1 MLRFTGTPV
10 TSVVKIAPDS
20 CTGGAALAGTASG
33 MSVAVAAAAEN
44 VTSLR
49 NKGSPRGMSE
59 CGRGQRQPPSVGP
72 DHCLR
77 LAAYATRLCR
87 TVQAN
92 GDMRRR
98 ASVWVCQRHP
108 PQVHHGLVAGERVL
122 GVDACRAGWVGVAL
136 AGAGSTVHVGASI
149 GDLVAAADADGP
161 VEVVAIDIPIGLPD
175 AGRRQADLLA
185 RARIGRLWPSV
196 FLTPVRAALLAADH
210 PTAVAVSRER
220 AGGGVSVQAYGLR
233 AKVLQVDRWVRDTD
247 RRVVEVHPEVSF
259 AALAG
264 APLTERKHTWAGAV
278 RRRRLLAEAAGITLA
293 DDIGPAGH
301 GAAVDDVLD
310 AAVVAWTARR
320 VARGDARP
328 LPDPPETF
336 SDGLQ
341 AAIWS

>member
-1 MLRFTGTPV
+1 
-10 TSVVKIAPDS
+10 
-20 CTGGAALAGTASG
+20 
-33 MSVAVAAAAEN
+33 
-44 VTSLR
+44 
-49 NKGSPRGMSE
+49 
-59 CGRGQRQPPSVGP
+59 
-72 DHCLR
+72 
-77 LAAYATRLCR
+77 
-87 TVQAN
+87 
-92 GDMRRR
+92 
-98 ASVWVCQRHP
+98 
-108 PQVHHGLVAGERVL
+108 VAGERVL

-136 AGAGSTVHVGASI
+136 AGRRLTVHAAASI
-149 GDLVAAADADGP
+149 GELVAVVDADGP
-161 VEVVAIDIPIGLPD
+161 VEVVGIDIPIGLPD

-220 AGGGVSVQAYGLR
+220 AGAGISVQAYGLR

-247 RRVVEVHPEVSF
+247 RRVVEIHPEVSF
-259 AALAG
+259 AVLAG

-278 RRRRLLAEAAGITLA
+278 RRRRLLAEVAVTLA

-301 GAAVDDVLD
+301 AAGVDDVLD

-328 LPDPPETF
+328 VPDPPETF